1 MPSRI
6 SAPIGSR
13 SAAGGGGGSGRRIPP
28 RNAAET
34 TNEQASTAIAIGA
47 VSSFTRNPAAP
58 NARNSIALAVAA
70 SAPLARTSSARETM
84 VGRYALSATS
94 KKVVSTAASDD
105 TSSTWASVSQPPTAA
120 RGMDPSSTALPRSAQ
135 IITGR
140 RRRRSTQAPATNPTR
155 RAAMRSAARSAAISM
170 GPARRVSI
178 ATNGSAMRVTNEP
191 KTETV
196 AALHRSMNARLR
208 RSPGE
213 GSSACVG
220 GTGIEQRVEGH
231 RRSLHVSGPSAGGAR
246 ARHGVHSARLGVAR
260 TRAPPARR
268 PPCGL
273 IPTISHKGPRPRMFD
288 TLSDR
293 LRKTLAGLTG
303 RGRVTEADLDAAMRE
318 VRLALLE
325 ADVNFKVVK
334 DFVARVR
341 ERALGAEILE
351 SLTAGQQ
358 VVKIVNEELTAL
370 LSAGDRTFR
379 VVGNPAVIALVGLQ
393 GSGKTTSA
401 AKLAK
406 HIVKLGRA
414 PLLVAADPYRPAAA
428 DQLETL
434 GKSLN
439 IAVYRAPVGTPTV
452 DIARQG
458 IEHAKRIGRDT
469 VIIDTAGRL
478 TIDDALMAEIRAV
491 ADATR
496 PVETL
501 LVVDAMTGQ
510 EAVTVAQGFAG
521 AVPVTGLVLTKIDGD
536 ARGGAALSIG
546 AVTGIPVKFLGTGEK
561 TDALEVF
568 YPDRLAGRILGMGDV
583 LTLVERAQEA
593 FDEKQTA
600 KLEEQVRKGAF
611 TLEDM
616 LSSMRQMQKMGP
628 MGQLMGMIPGMSGMA
643 NEAQAAVD
651 RGDLRRVEAI
661 ILSMTPR
668 ERRDP
673 GILNASRRR
682 RIANGSGTSLPEV
695 NRLVKQFGE
704 MQKLMKQLSG
714 TGGRR
719 AAMGQLL
726 GRR

>member
-1 MPSRI
+1 
-6 SAPIGSR
+6 
-13 SAAGGGGGSGRRIPP
+13 
-28 RNAAET
+28 
-34 TNEQASTAIAIGA
+34 
-47 VSSFTRNPAAP
+47 
-58 NARNSIALAVAA
+58 
-70 SAPLARTSSARETM
+70 
-84 VGRYALSATS
+84 
-94 KKVVSTAASDD
+94 
-105 TSSTWASVSQPPTAA
+105 
-120 RGMDPSSTALPRSAQ
+120 
-135 IITGR
+135 
-140 RRRRSTQAPATNPTR
+140 
-155 RAAMRSAARSAAISM
+155 
-170 GPARRVSI
+170 
-178 ATNGSAMRVTNEP
+178 
-191 KTETV
+191 
-196 AALHRSMNARLR
+196 
-208 RSPGE
+208 
-213 GSSACVG
+213 
-220 GTGIEQRVEGH
+220 
-231 RRSLHVSGPSAGGAR
+231 
-246 ARHGVHSARLGVAR
+246 
-260 TRAPPARR
+260 
-268 PPCGL
+268 
-273 IPTISHKGPRPRMFD
+273 MFD

-303 RGRVTEADLDAAMRE
+303 RGRVSEADVDAAMRE

-379 VVGNPAVIALVGLQ
+379 LAGSPAVVALVGLQ

-406 HIVKLGRA
+406 HIVKLGRQ
-414 PLLVAADPYRPAAA
+414 PLLIAADPYRPAAA

-434 GKSLN
+434 AKSIN
-439 IAVYRAPVGTPTV
+439 VAIYRAPAGTPTV
-452 DIARQG
+452 EIARAG
-458 IEHAKRIGRDT
+458 IEHAKRIGRDV

-478 TIDDALMAEIRAV
+478 TIDDALMDEIREVSA
-491 ADATR
+491 ATK

-510 EAVTVAQGFAG
+510 EAVTVAQGFAA
-521 AVPVTGLVLTKIDGD
+521 AVGVTGLVLTKIDGD
-536 ARGGAALSIG
+536 ARGGSALSIG

-568 YPDRLAGRILGMGDV
+568 HPDRLAGRILGMGDV
-583 LTLVERAQEA
+583 MTLVERAQEA
-593 FDEKQTA
+593 FDEKQAA
-600 KLEEQVRKGAF
+600 KLEESVRKGAF

-616 LSSMRQMQKMGP
+616 LTSMRQMQKMGP
-628 MGQLMGMIPGMSGMA
+628 MGQLMGMIPGMGGMA
-643 NEAQAAVD
+643 KEAQDAVD

-668 ERRDP
+668 ERREP
-673 GILNASRRR
+673 GVLNASRRR

-714 TGGRR
+714 SGGKR
-719 AAMGQLL
+719 AAMSQML